1 MPRFTTEF
9 QAVPASAMMFRGSP
23 AGPATSSLAQRGI
36 LSSLTGIFA
45 ISADTARLIGDLL
58 PAEEPRRLAA

>member
-9 QAVPASAMMFRGSP
+9 MAVPASAMMFRNSP
-23 AGPATSSLAQRGI
+23 AGPAAYTPAPRGT

-45 ISADTARLIGDLL
+45 ISADTARLIGNLL